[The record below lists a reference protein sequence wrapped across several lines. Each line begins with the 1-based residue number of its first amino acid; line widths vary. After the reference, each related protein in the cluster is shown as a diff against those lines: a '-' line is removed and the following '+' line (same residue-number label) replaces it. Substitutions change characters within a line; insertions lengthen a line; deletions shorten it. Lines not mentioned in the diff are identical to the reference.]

1 MFRYVIIPPLSF
13 LLFTACFLEG
23 FKKKKKKA
31 TLAKFLKKNSPLKLS
46 PITHCSPRSILPLQ
60 TSVHTDFSFPEIRV
74 SLKTFKRYSSIR
86 HPLSQK
92 IIYWIAMKYL
102 YFTNLSKIYLYIQKK
117 KTRLIIKSYVR
128 LKRWKNKRALL
139 HVCRIKARKKFK
151 EKLKKNEHD
160 EATC

>member
-23 FKKKKKKA
+23 FKKKKKKQRLPSSWKKILLLNSRPSRTVHPEA
-31 TLAKFLKKNSPLKLS
+31 SFLCKHPCTQ
-46 PITHCSPRSILPLQ
+46 I
-60 TSVHTDFSFPEIRV
+60 SFPEIRV

-128 LKRWKNKRALL
+128 LKRWKNERALL

>member
-23 FKKKKKKA
+23 FKKKKKKQRLPSSWKKILLLNSRPSRTVHPEA
-31 TLAKFLKKNSPLKLS
+31 SFLCKHPCTQISHSRKSEFLSKPLKDILPFAILCLKKLS
-46 PITHCSPRSILPLQ
+46 IESQWNICTLLTYRKYICI
-60 TSVHTDFSFPEIRV
+60 
-74 SLKTFKRYSSIR
+74 FK
-86 HPLSQK
+86 
-92 IIYWIAMKYL
+92 
-102 YFTNLSKIYLYIQKK
+102 KK